1 MAGGL
6 SSITTDEPVA
16 DTSVPVQQTVSIGGT
31 KVPLKAALG
40 ADIIKNLQTEID
52 NRSGGFWNPTLRGFE
67 KAAAF
72 TSRDPGTA
80 LAAIDSQ
87 HRAEDESIFGMRNSI
102 ATIKAAQ
109 QQAAT
114 RAAQWDAM
122 NRQGGAGQPA
132 PIGGTGQRQAN
143 AGAGASV
150 SPEQLAIEEGLETA
164 DEKIASRNKYYDQL
178 NQANARGLA
187 EAAGNKQEEYRNPS
201 TGALIGYYTP
211 NQVKANPSLITG
223 AVPTGNVAPSQAPAG
238 AGVPVFNDP
247 SIRITSAQRTPEK
260 QQDIWD
266 TSVKNGTPGIQPN
279 GIPVA
284 KPGTSPHETMPA
296 GSVLDIDPKTLS
308 DSGRTELAQKGYY
321 QPYGKDS
328 PHWQK
333 IPPVGSTPA
342 TVSAAPVNPR
352 LSPIEQHQI
361 DVQKAKDAAESSKAG
376 STIEEQEA
384 AKLVS
389 SLESKSKDRDQTK
402 IAAQTIIDEAKNNP
416 KAFGYQ
422 QQGGILGTAA
432 AAPVVGEGVSN
443 MYAAASG
450 DAKTRARVDAASTL
464 LGVENTKDLFGGI
477 GARIGAQLMGVGT
490 TAKGVGTHLTAEDN
504 LKRARF
510 VQMGVDKAD
519 EQAAAWQQFKKSGGN
534 GFQFMQSPQNKAIE
548 AKYETMLS
556 NEFPSE
562 YKKAGE
568 EDQYEYRTDP
578 NTGKTQRR
586 KKQ

>member
-1 MAGGL
+1 MPNPGL
-6 SSITTDEPVA
+6 DYATSEDTSSQ
-16 DTSVPVQQTVSIGGT
+16 SVPVKETISVGGT
-31 KVPLKAALG
+31 KIPLRAALNG
-40 ADIIKNLQTEID
+40 DVIKNLQDEID
-52 NRSGGFWNPTLRGFE
+52 KRQGGFLNPVLRGFE
-67 KAAAF
+67 RAAAF

-80 LAAIDSQ
+80 LAANDASR
-87 HRAEDESIFGMRNSI
+87 RAEDESIFGMRNSI

-109 QQAAT
+109 QQAAA
-114 RAAQWDAM
+114 RAAQWNAM
-122 NRQGGAGQPA
+122 NRQGGAGQAA
-132 PIGGTGQRQAN
+132 PVGGTGQAQAN
-143 AGAGASV
+143 AGAGV
-150 SPEQLAIEEGLETA
+150 SISPQQLAIEEGLETS
-164 DEKIASRNKYYDQL
+164 DEKIAARQKYLEQL
-178 NQANARGLA
+178 NQANARGQA
-187 EAAGNKQEEYRNPS
+187 EAAGNKQEEYRDPR
-201 TGALIGYYTP
+201 TGALIGYFTP
-211 NQVKANPSLITG
+211 NQVKQNPSLISG
-223 AVPTGNVAPSQAPAG
+223 AVPTGNVAPSQATA
-238 AGVPVFNDP
+238 FSDP
-247 SIRITSAQRTPEK
+247 SIRITSAQRSP
-260 QQDIWD
+260 QQGKELYQ
-266 TSVKNGTPGIQPN
+266 TSVDNGTPGIQPN

-284 KPGTSPHETMPA
+284 KPGTSPHEIMPA
-296 GSVLDIDPKTLS
+296 GDVYDIDPSKLTTA
-308 DSGRTELAQKGYY
+308 GRTELAQKGYY

-328 PHWQK
+328 VHWQK
-333 IPPVGSTPA
+333 IPAAGATPA
-342 TVSAAPVNPR
+342 AVSAAPVNPR
-352 LSPIEQHQI
+352 LSTIEQHQI

-510 VQMGVDKAD
+510 VQMGVDKAN
-519 EQAAAWQQFKKSGGN
+519 EQAAAWQQFKESGGN
-534 GFQFMQSPQNKAIE
+534 GFQFMQSPENKRIE

>member
-1 MAGGL
+1 MPNPGL
-6 SSITTDEPVA
+6 DYATSEDTSSQ
-16 DTSVPVQQTVSIGGT
+16 SVPVKETISVGGT
-31 KVPLKAALG
+31 KIPLRAALNG
-40 ADIIKNLQTEID
+40 DVIKNLQDEID
-52 NRSGGFWNPTLRGFE
+52 KRQGGFLNPVLRGFE
-67 KAAAF
+67 RAAAF

-80 LAAIDSQ
+80 LAANDASR
-87 HRAEDESIFGMRNSI
+87 RAEDESIFGMRNSI

-109 QQAAT
+109 QQAAA
-114 RAAQWDAM
+114 RAAQWNAM
-122 NRQGGAGQPA
+122 NRQGGAGQAA
-132 PIGGTGQRQAN
+132 PVGGTGQAQAN
-143 AGAGASV
+143 AGAGAGV
-150 SPEQLAIEEGLETA
+150 SISPQQLAIEEGLETS
-164 DEKIASRNKYYDQL
+164 DEKIAARQKYLEQL
-178 NQANARGLA
+178 NQANARGQA
-187 EAAGNKQEEYRNPS
+187 EAAGNKQEEYRDPR
-201 TGALIGYYTP
+201 TGALIGYFTP
-211 NQVKANPSLITG
+211 NQVKQNPSLISG
-223 AVPTGNVAPSQAPAG
+223 AVPTGNVAPSQATA
-238 AGVPVFNDP
+238 FSDP
-247 SIRITSAQRTPEK
+247 SIHITSAQRSP
-260 QQDIWD
+260 QQGKELYQ
-266 TSVKNGTPGIQPN
+266 TSVDNGTPGIQPN

-284 KPGTSPHETMPA
+284 KPGTSQHEIMPA
-296 GSVLDIDPKTLS
+296 GDVYDIDPSKLTTA
-308 DSGRTELAQKGYY
+308 GRTELAQKGYY

-328 PHWQK
+328 VHWQK
-333 IPPVGSTPA
+333 IPSAGA
-342 TVSAAPVNPR
+342 TSAAVSAAPVNPR
-352 LSPIEQHQI
+352 LSTIEQHQI

-534 GFQFMQSPQNKAIE
+534 GFQFMQSPENKRIE